1 MYLSRTVKRHDGEL
15 TGLAYQAKVAAS
27 FDSAIADSLP
37 EIPEAVDYEIDL
49 TATFSHVIHTTIRAE
64 PGLTAEGISERVDR
78 EFPNLAGYQGQLVDA
93 QWELDEFKQ
102 IGGQRPKPSAGSDQP
117 SG

>member
-1 MYLSRTVKRHDGEL
+1 V

-37 EIPEAVDYEIDL
+37 EIPDAVDYEVDL
-49 TATFSHVIHTTIRAE
+49 TATFSHIIHTTIRAE
-64 PGLTAEGISERVDR
+64 PGLTAEAISERVDR
-78 EFPNLAGYQGQLVDA
+78 EFPNLAAYQGQLVDA
-93 QWELDEFKQ
+93 VWELEEFKQ
-102 IGGQRPKPSAGSDQP
+102 IGGQRPKPSTSGDQT